1 MLRPGMGKESDSQ
14 NLMACINLV
23 KLTGYFIYYQ
33 VQHSKIL
40 RGDYVAFMYFV
51 RISEQT
57 VTFAL

>member
-1 MLRPGMGKESDSQ
+1 MGKESDSQ

-40 RGDYVAFMYFV
+40 RGDYIGFMYFV